1 MIGWF
6 KKTYLHKPIKILQ
19 CVSRRKIQKF
29 LTSKYFSIF
38 NNKTPACWVAHIARG
53 FIAFYSCLYCSFMIK
68 LDHLDLGS
76 RKVVIVEEELDD
88 SDMDDIGNFEDLK
101 VVPSMKHVGILK

>member
-1 MIGWF
+1 
-6 KKTYLHKPIKILQ
+6 
-19 CVSRRKIQKF
+19 
-29 LTSKYFSIF
+29 
-38 NNKTPACWVAHIARG
+38 
-53 FIAFYSCLYCSFMIK
+53 MIK

-76 RKVVIVEEELDD
+76 RKVVIDEEELDD

>member
-1 MIGWF
+1 
-6 KKTYLHKPIKILQ
+6 
-19 CVSRRKIQKF
+19 
-29 LTSKYFSIF
+29 
-38 NNKTPACWVAHIARG
+38 
-53 FIAFYSCLYCSFMIK
+53 MIK

-88 SDMDDIGNFEDLK
+88 SDMDDIGNFEDLLK